1 MLLGHCVLLRK
12 CNPGLAYA
20 LWYTLHNKDGLM
32 HIAIWKQKSDDK
44 EHLSMVTFKDRKD
57 LRDRLFSGELPDL
70 PDNIIVT
77 NSDGLVIREYV
88 ITLEEVDI
96 P

>member
-1 MLLGHCVLLRK
+1 
-12 CNPGLAYA
+12 
-20 LWYTLHNKDGLM
+20 M
-32 HIAIWKQKSDDK
+32 HMAIWRQNTDDK
-44 EHLSMVTFKDRKD
+44 EHLSMVTFKDGKD
-57 LRDRLFSGELPDL
+57 LRKRLFSGELPDL

-77 NSDGLVIREYV
+77 NSEGLVVREYV

>member
-1 MLLGHCVLLRK
+1 
-12 CNPGLAYA
+12 
-20 LWYTLHNKDGLM
+20 
-32 HIAIWKQKSDDK
+32 
-44 EHLSMVTFKDRKD
+44 MVTFKDSKD

-88 ITLEEVDI
+88 ITLDEVDI

>member
-1 MLLGHCVLLRK
+1 
-12 CNPGLAYA
+12 
-20 LWYTLHNKDGLM
+20 M
-32 HIAIWKQKSDDK
+32 HIAIWKQISDDK
-44 EHLSMVTFKDRKD
+44 EHLSMVTFKDSKD
-57 LRDRLFSGELPDL
+57 FRERLFSGELPNL

>member
-1 MLLGHCVLLRK
+1 
-12 CNPGLAYA
+12 
-20 LWYTLHNKDGLM
+20 
-32 HIAIWKQKSDDK
+32 
-44 EHLSMVTFKDRKD
+44 MVTFKDRKE

>member
-1 MLLGHCVLLRK
+1 
-12 CNPGLAYA
+12 
-20 LWYTLHNKDGLM
+20 M

-44 EHLSMVTFKDRKD
+44 EHLSMVTFKDSKD
-57 LRDRLFSGELPDL
+57 LRERLFSGELPNL

-88 ITLEEVDI
+88 ITLQEIDI

>member
-1 MLLGHCVLLRK
+1 
-12 CNPGLAYA
+12 
-20 LWYTLHNKDGLM
+20 
-32 HIAIWKQKSDDK
+32 
-44 EHLSMVTFKDRKD
+44 MVTFKDSKD

-77 NSDGLVIREYV
+77 NSEGLVIREYV
-88 ITLEEVDI
+88 ITLDEVDI